1 MVPAFMDARLRGHD
15 GNPQTDPI
23 DPSVPLRHTGGMTDS
38 ANIRPGNDAGLADA
52 AERLRTS
59 GLVAF
64 PTETVYGLGAD
75 ARDDNAVARIFAA
88 KNRPSFNPL
97 IVHVLD
103 LAAAARYGELDAR
116 AEKLAAAFW
125 PGPLSFVVPRRANGG
140 LSLLV
145 SAGLD
150 SVALRA
156 PAHPLA
162 RDLLARFGGPIAAPS
177 ANAAGEVS
185 PTTADH
191 VARSLGRRID
201 LILDGGACAVGL
213 ESTVIDLCGDRPA
226 LLRHGAITLEQL
238 EAVLG
243 AVDDATRPVDGAA
256 PRSPGQ
262 IARHYAPSIPVR
274 LNANKAA
281 PDEALLGF
289 GPDCPNATQNLSPTG
304 DLTEAAANLFAA
316 LRALDRP
323 EYRAIAVMPIPDTGL
338 GRAINDRLRR
348 AAEAHNG

>member
-1 MVPAFMDARLRGHD
+1 
-15 GNPQTDPI
+15 
-23 DPSVPLRHTGGMTDS
+23 MTEA
-38 ANIRPGNDAGLADA
+38 ANILPANDENLSA
-52 AERLRTS
+52 AATRLKS
-59 GLVAF
+59 GGLVAF

-75 ARDDNAVARIFAA
+75 ARDDRAVARIFEA

-103 LAAAARYGELDAR
+103 LPSAAQYGEMDAR
-116 AEKLAAAFW
+116 AQQLAAAFW
-125 PGPLSFVVPRRANGG
+125 PGPLSFVVPRRADSG

-150 SVALRA
+150 TVALRA

-162 RDLLARFGGPIAAPS
+162 RNLLTCFGGPIAAPS
-177 ANAAGEVS
+177 ANTAGEVS
-185 PTTADH
+185 PTLANH
-191 VARSLGRRID
+191 VAQSLGTNVD

-226 LLRHGAITLEQL
+226 LLRHGAVTLEQL
-238 EAVLG
+238 QDVLG
-243 AVDDATRPVDGAA
+243 VVDDATRPADGQA

-274 LNANKAA
+274 LNASDAVA
-281 PDEALLGF
+281 GEVLLGF
-289 GPDCPNATQNLSPTG
+289 GSGVPEGVQNLSPSG

-316 LRALDRP
+316 LRALDSP
-323 EYRAIAVMPIPDTGL
+323 EHRAIAVMPIPETGL